1 MVYDAY
7 MLLYEQKSLYGGM
20 KKFEKVDEEEFIFM
34 CAPDIPERGV
44 SSFRT
49 HQQGIGEGYL
59 YKEEVRKRVLLVACT
74 IKKLIKTCTECV
86 W

>member
-7 MLLYEQKSLYGGM
+7 MLLYDTKKLVWRHE
-20 KKFEKVDEEEFIFM
+20 KFEKVDEGELIFM
-34 CAPDIPERGV
+34 CAPDIPEHGV

-59 YKEEVRKRVLLVACT
+59 YKEKDSKESP
-74 IKKLIKTCTECV
+74 IGSM
-86 W
+86 